1 MKRDNID
8 YFVDCEFDETRVP
21 TIAPELIEIAY
32 DEGKVALDKQN
43 ERFNKIWNNTNTIIG
58 WLLGAVIA
66 LAGITVSQ
74 LAASQRNPFILW
86 MSLYGLV
93 ATLAPMLVLMLKAIY
108 KRRFYSSGDTP
119 AHILRE
125 EMIEHLNH
133 PGAINEK
140 VRYFKGW
147 YLAELQFKYL
157 RNKEEL
163 NRSIRYY
170 RIAIQLIVLGIAG
183 AFILTCALLAVL

>member
-1 MKRDNID
+1 MKRDNIE
-8 YFVDCEFDETRVP
+8 YFQDCEFDENRVH
-21 TIAPELIEIAY
+21 TIDKELIEIAY
-32 DEGKVALDKQN
+32 DEGKLALDKQN

-58 WLLGAVIA
+58 WLLGGVIA
-66 LAGITVSQ
+66 LAGLTVSQ
-74 LAASQRNPFILW
+74 LAETPRNPFILW
-86 MSLYGLV
+86 MSMYGLI
-93 ATLAPMLVLMLKAIY
+93 ATLAPMLFLMLKAIY
-108 KRRFYSSGDTP
+108 KRGFYDSGDTP
-119 AHILRE
+119 SHILRE

-133 PGAINEK
+133 PGAVNEK

-170 RIAIQLIVLGIAG
+170 RIAIQLIVSGIAG
-183 AFILTCALLAVL
+183 AFVLASVLLAVL